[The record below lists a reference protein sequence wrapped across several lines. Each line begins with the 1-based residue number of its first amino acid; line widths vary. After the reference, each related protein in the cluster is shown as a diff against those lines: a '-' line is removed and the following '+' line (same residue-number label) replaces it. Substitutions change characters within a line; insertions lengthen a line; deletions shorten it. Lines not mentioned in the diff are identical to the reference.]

1 MCVIKQCVRP
11 MVRWNHRVLRVHV
24 AGVWVRYPDWEKQ
37 MVRVELVHEGTE
49 QITLAEKV
57 HSKKTEW
64 QVQRHRHRK
73 KCDMFHDS

>member
-1 MCVIKQCVRP
+1 M
-11 MVRWNHRVLRVHV
+11 

-64 QVQRHRHRK
+64 HYRGTGIGKSVICFMIHI
-73 KCDMFHDS
+73 